1 MSATLEAVLCPGEVD
16 LAESLRYFLLGEE
29 GQVLPRRPKCVDLV
43 KQSFP
48 QVWPHGLSFPLA
60 PVPRPVLQEVLKMAT
75 EHATLYEVK
84 EENQRLRAE
93 LSESQEELRKALEE
107 IERLKVFHGQSPEV
121 DLL

>member
-1 MSATLEAVLCPGEVD
+1 
-16 LAESLRYFLLGEE
+16 
-29 GQVLPRRPKCVDLV
+29 
-43 KQSFP
+43 
-48 QVWPHGLSFPLA
+48 
-60 PVPRPVLQEVLKMAT
+60 MAT